1 MTTVYMVVIVCTVC
15 IVYMVCM
22 TESTTERLSPEPVE
36 DENRANFADAYR
48 PHTFKK
54 VFGQD
59 SVVACLSG
67 LIARGRIGRS
77 ILLHGAVGSGKTT
90 LARIYARALNCEAPD
105 PRASPCYACEACGR
119 LGEKPIKE
127 FEEYNVSRRGG
138 GREDVERFLSTHDRP
153 VHGAKYRILFFDEAH
168 ALTREA
174 CDLLLLPVES
184 PQHAIRFIFATTEA
198 ERLRRALRSRLL
210 DLLIRP
216 LPVDR
221 AIEFLRQAAEKIGIA
236 HEPGALA
243 LLAGLRE
250 GYPRDLLLGLERVWE
265 RNTPRLT
272 VAQVRAAF
280 DVDQTEVLVAYFTA
294 LADGDPDQQAEI
306 VFGWQEQATDKIRW
320 IQAFLLHVY
329 HNEILARRLVVDG
342 VIEAVPENLRA
353 GIVRGFCA
361 RLGLADAR
369 DLAPFWRQMMAFW
382 PVPETA
388 TDETALGLRLTLF
401 HQLVN
406 AGVEGEAVAA
416 ERARPTDAAA
426 AIAQASTIA
435 EASRGFGPPPLL
447 RPGARVV
454 ADKAGFLTP
463 ADVRRIVNSASF
475 LVQEHGLLFNTAFA
489 ITPAALGVSGT
500 ASAVAAITAFRD
512 ELAAQARAWGGG
524 LRAGITVLERDHRGV
539 IGRIVAHLHAP
550 NPLDPA
556 DADGARR
563 TEAWVKAWREGAG
576 RLGGDAV
583 EFAPAPVGERA
594 ALRFHWRRSLDLC
607 AGLDERVEAFD
618 PRIAE
623 HRSLLELLRVRA
635 RSARPVLD
643 HPLVATSASLSDE
656 QVAQAC
662 RNRLEPL
669 SAYDDEA
676 WEELTTG
683 WELEEFQVRRDT
695 RAKREGRLAEIRQQ
709 FGEATPEARAEIA
722 QTVGGWPS
730 DPRRRPRR
738 WRRERAGE
746 PWP

>member
-15 IVYMVCM
+15 IVYTVCM
-22 TESTTERLSPEPVE
+22 TDSITERLSRMPAE
-36 DENRANFADAYR
+36 DEDRANFADAYR
-48 PHTFKK
+48 PQTFEE

-59 SVVACLSG
+59 SAVACLSG
-67 LIARGRIGRS
+67 LIARGRVGRS

-119 LGEKPIKE
+119 MGEQPIKE

-138 GREDVERFLSTHDRP
+138 GREDVERFLNTHDRP

-174 CDLLLLPVES
+174 CDLLLHPVES
-184 PQHAIRFIFATTEA
+184 PQHPIRFIFATTEA

-221 AIEFLRQAAEKIGIA
+221 AIEFLRLAAEKIGIA

-280 DVDQTEVLVAYFTA
+280 DVDQTEVLVAYFFA
-294 LADGDPDQQAEI
+294 LADGDPDRQTEI
-306 VFGWQEQATDKIRW
+306 VFGWREQATDKIRW

-342 VIEAVPENLRA
+342 VIEAIPEDLRA

-401 HQLVN
+401 HREVN
-406 AGVEGEAVAA
+406 AAADEGSIAAGRARSSDAVAEIA
-416 ERARPTDAAA
+416 PT
-426 AIAQASTIA
+426 TVV
-435 EASRGFGPPPLL
+435 EAPRGFGPPRP

-454 ADKAGFLTP
+454 ADESGFLTP

-475 LVQEHGLLFNTAFA
+475 LVQEHGLLFNTVFA

-500 ASAVAAITAFRD
+500 TPAVAAITAFRD
-512 ELAAQARAWGGG
+512 ELAAQAQAWGGG
-524 LRAGITVLERDHRGV
+524 LRASITVLERDHRGV

-563 TEAWVKAWREGAG
+563 VEAWVRAWREGAE

-594 ALRFHWRRSLDLC
+594 ALRFHWRRTLDLC

-618 PRIAE
+618 PRIAA

-635 RSARPVLD
+635 RRAGPVLD
-643 HPLVATSASLSDE
+643 HALVATSASLSDE

-683 WELEEFQVRRDT
+683 WELEEYQDRRVT
-695 RAKREGRLAEIRQQ
+695 RAQREGRLAEIRQQ

-722 QTVGGWPS
+722 RIVGGWPS

-738 WRRERAGE
+738 WRGERAGE